1 MKTGR
6 HGILERFKDKRVLV
20 LGDIM
25 LDHFVR
31 GKVGR
36 ISPEA
41 PVPVVEVTQE
51 SHVPGGGG
59 NVASNLAA
67 LGSTAVLAGVVG
79 SDDAGFRLLADLSN
93 RRIDTSGIL
102 MDKDRPTT
110 QKIRV
115 IAEHQQVVR
124 FDRESKHHISGE
136 IRQKLLHIVE
146 QETQKCHAVII
157 SDYGKGVVAPQV
169 LGPAIRLARRRGL
182 PIVVDPKVEHFK
194 RYKKVT
200 CMTPNTAEAW
210 GGMRIL
216 PKSGLDPLRELGKK
230 IVRTLHLES
239 LLITC
244 GENGMLI
251 FENGSPVKVSHIP
264 AQAKEVFDVTGAGDT
279 VIAALTL
286 ALASG
291 TTLLE
296 AAKIANA
303 AAGIV
308 VGKLGTATIS
318 LSELKNVLS
327 KT

>member
-1 MKTGR
+1 MKSR
-6 HGILERFKDKRVLV
+6 HNRILDRFKEKRVLV

-67 LGSTAVLAGVVG
+67 LGGTAVLAGVVG

-93 RRIDTSGIL
+93 RRIDTSGVL

-110 QKIRV
+110 QKVRV

-136 IRQKLLHIVE
+136 IRQKLLHVAE
-146 QETQKCHAVII
+146 QEIQRCDAVII
-157 SDYGKGVVAPQV
+157 SDYGKGIVIPQI
-169 LGPAIRLARRRGL
+169 LGPAIRLARRFGR

-194 RYKKVT
+194 SYKRVT

-210 GGMRIL
+210 GGMRVL
-216 PKSGLDPLRELGKK
+216 PKSGLDPLKELGAR
-230 IVRTLHLES
+230 IVKTLRLES

-244 GENGMLI
+244 GENGMLV
-251 FENGSPVKVSHIP
+251 FESGSPVKVSHIP
-264 AQAKEVFDVTGAGDT
+264 ARAKEVFDVTGAGDT
-279 VIAALTL
+279 VISALTL

-291 TTLLE
+291 ATLLE
-296 AAKIANA
+296 AAAIANA

-308 VGKLGTATIS
+308 VAKLGTATTG
-318 LSELKNVLS
+318 LQELKNAL
-327 KT
+327 